1 MSAWITTT
9 AEGLFWV
16 SLFLACYTYFIYPL
30 ALFLVYSSVQVARD
44 MRYISRRPDRRAR
57 AGSAPELPAVSIV
70 IAAYNEEEIL
80 AEKLA
85 NLRALDYPKDKL
97 DVVIVSDGST
107 DRTSALLGAVQ
118 EPWLRTILLE
128 TRGGKANA
136 LNCGVHA
143 ARHDILIFSDA
154 TTLFEP
160 ATPLKL
166 VRHFTDPTVGV
177 VCGSLQFHG
186 SRESRA
192 TEGVYWNYESMIRL
206 MEGRLGATLTA
217 SGAIYALRR
226 ACYPELSPE
235 TWIEDFV
242 VPMNAR
248 KLRFKV
254 AYDPEAI
261 ATEPAAESVEGEFKR
276 RTRIAAG
283 SFRALG
289 ELSRIPLDAVTLW
302 AFFSHK
308 VLRWILPFLMI
319 TLLLANA
326 LLCSHRFYAIAL
338 IGQLLFYLWAALG
351 YAFRNRAHRIRFGLL
366 GYFWLAMNVAFLVGF
381 IRTLSGRQE
390 VTWQRVH

>member
-1 MSAWITTT
+1 MSAWITTG
-9 AEGLFWV
+9 AEWFFWT

-44 MRYISRRPDRRAR
+44 LRYVSRRPDRRA
-57 AGSAPELPAVSIV
+57 GSGAAPDLPLVSIV

-80 AEKLA
+80 PQKLV
-85 NLRALDYPKDKL
+85 NLRALDYPKEKL

-107 DRTSALLGAVQ
+107 DRTNILLGAAQ
-118 EPWLRTILLE
+118 EPWLRPLFLE
-128 TRGGKANA
+128 ARGGKANA
-136 LNCGVHA
+136 LNCGVRA
-143 ARHDILIFSDA
+143 ARHGILIFSDA
-154 TTLFEP
+154 TTLFQP
-160 ATPLKL
+160 ATLRKL
-166 VRHFTDPTVGV
+166 VRHFSDPAVGV
-177 VCGSLQFHG
+177 VCGALRFHG
-186 SRESRA
+186 SSESRA
-192 TEGVYWNYESMIRL
+192 TEGIYWKYESMIRL

-226 ACYPELSPE
+226 ASYPDLSPN

-254 AYDPEAI
+254 VYDPEAI

-276 RTRIAAG
+276 RTRIATG

-289 ELSRIPLDAVTLW
+289 ELSRIPLDAMTLW

-308 VLRWILPFLMI
+308 VLRWILPFLLI
-319 TLLLANA
+319 GLLLSNA
-326 LLCSHRFYAIAL
+326 LLWNQRFYTIAL

-351 YAFRNRAHRIRFGLL
+351 YAFRDRAHRIRFGLL

-390 VTWQRVH
+390 VTWQRVN